1 MKSFFA
7 LWLRGRVPGLAL
19 FALCCAVFGLTFYL
33 YGFPE
38 EAVFYPALI
47 CTVFWIIYLAY
58 LFYAARRKHRAL
70 AKLTAALEEN
80 MLPETKTADD
90 ADYCRII
97 ALIQAAR
104 REQEAL
110 GAKKYSDMVEYYTLW
125 AHQIKTPI
133 AAMRLTLQNE
143 DSPTSRRLTAEL
155 GRVEQYVD
163 MVMAYLR
170 LDAGATDY
178 VLREC
183 ELDGI
188 IRGAVKRFSGEFI
201 ERRLALDY
209 APVSLTVL
217 TDEKWLSFVLEQLIS
232 NALKYTPEGKIS
244 IYLEG
249 ESLCVSDTGI
259 GIAPED
265 LPRVFEPGYT
275 GWNGRMDKRASGLGL
290 YLCRR
295 VCNNLGHTIFAESEP
310 GRGTTVRVGLGRRK
324 ISMELF
330 FWQYR
335 TYSACRMFRHIV
347 PKYSAIQQTVLPAFL
362 NKLTK
367 ILTAHHIHRNC
378 SVLPPYKTVR
388 NGRENVSQ
396 FDGGAFSRLL

>member
-1 MKSFFA
+1 MKNFFA
-7 LWLRGRVPGLAL
+7 LWLRGRVPGFAL
-19 FALCCAVFGLTFYL
+19 FALCCAVFATVFYL
-33 YGFPE
+33 YGLPLAAVGYPAAIC
-38 EAVFYPALI
+38 AVFCIFHL
-47 CTVFWIIYLAY
+47 TLGF
-58 LFYAARRKHRAL
+58 HRAKAKHETL
-70 AKLTAALEEN
+70 IKLTEAFTED
-80 MLPETKTADD
+80 MLPEMKTAED
-90 ADYCRII
+90 ADYRRLI

-110 GAKKYSDMVEYYTLW
+110 SAKKYSDMVEYYTLW

-143 DSPTSRRLTAEL
+143 DSPTSRRLNAEL
-155 GRVEQYVD
+155 GRVERYVE

-188 IRGAVKRFSGEFI
+188 IRGAVKKFSGEFI
-201 ERRLALDY
+201 DRRLTLDY
-209 APVSLTVL
+209 TPVQYTVL
-217 TDEKWLSFVLEQLIS
+217 TDEKWLSFVLEQLVS

-244 IYLEG
+244 VFLEG
-249 ESLCVSDTGI
+249 DALCVSDTGI

-324 ISMELF
+324 ISME
-330 FWQYR
+330 
-335 TYSACRMFRHIV
+335 
-347 PKYSAIQQTVLPAFL
+347 
-362 NKLTK
+362 
-367 ILTAHHIHRNC
+367 
-378 SVLPPYKTVR
+378 
-388 NGRENVSQ
+388 
-396 FDGGAFSRLL
+396 